1 MAKFVKVEGL
11 YDIQIPPFIAN
22 LCQDE
27 QDKKDLN
34 NFIKDLL
41 NAEKKSVLEKIRN

>member
-1 MAKFVKVEGL
+1 MSILIVGIVF
-11 YDIQIPPFIAN
+11 IPPFIAN

-41 NAEKKSVLEKIRN
+41 NAEKKAVLEKIRN